1 MTTATYE
8 PVKNM
13 VQSMRKIRDE
23 ISDEIKDMTFAEE
36 RAFLDKLLNLNS
48 PQKNTHQNEVN
59 INPNKV

>member
-1 MTTATYE
+1 
-8 PVKNM
+8 M

-59 INPNKV
+59 IIPNKV